1 MCMCVCVK
9 NIIKANAMSFSFTLD
24 NIIKILSKTISNSIP
39 FFYRMMSSYPPP
51 SLLYIMY
58 FLKNIVH

>member
-1 MCMCVCVK
+1 MCMCMCVK

-24 NIIKILSKTISNSIP
+24 NIIKILSKTISNNIP

-58 FLKNIVH
+58 FL